1 MRLTRK
7 TSGLRGSHE
16 VPMAQVN
23 ALIAGLSTR
32 DSSLQIS
39 SCPKQEDLAVP
50 VLLSDRK
57 KVVDVIC
64 RPRTCKRRLT
74 GSDSVNPKDHKALE
88 FTFTTRR

>member
-1 MRLTRK
+1 MYPGFELG
-7 TSGLRGSHE
+7 SCLRGPHE
-16 VPMAQVN
+16 APMAQVN

-50 VLLSDRK
+50 GLLSDRK

-64 RPRTCKRRLT
+64 RPPTCKGETDRYILSEST
-74 GSDSVNPKDHKALE
+74 KVLK
-88 FTFTTRR
+88 FTFRIRR